1 MLTNVARAWGARVI
15 QPVANL
21 LTRLGFHPN
30 TVTLLGFALN
40 VVVSVI
46 LAAGHLRLA
55 GGLLIIT
62 LAFDAVDGTMA
73 RAQGKVSRFGAFLDS
88 TLDRWTELLLYTALI
103 WHYLNT
109 DQQAGVLLAVAA
121 LGASFMV
128 SYARARAEGAGFT
141 CKEGIFT
148 RFERLLALIIG
159 LLFGLLLWALALIAV
174 LAGVTAIQRILV
186 VWRAEQADI

>member
-40 VVVSVI
+40 VVVAVI

-73 RAQGKVSRFGAFLDS
+73 RTQGKVSRFGAFLDS
-88 TLDRWTELLLYTALI
+88 TLDRWTELLLYTGLI

-174 LAGVTAIQRILV
+174 LAGVTAIQRILI
-186 VWRAEQADI
+186 VWHAEQADI

>member
-1 MLTNVARAWGARVI
+1 MLTNVARAWGAQVI

-30 TVTLLGFALN
+30 TATLLGFALN

-73 RAQGKVSRFGAFLDS
+73 RSQGKVSRFGAFLDS
-88 TLDRWTELLLYTALI
+88 TLDRWTELLLYTGLI

-128 SYARARAEGAGFT
+128 SYARARAEGVGFT

-174 LAGVTAIQRILV
+174 LAGVTAVQRILV
-186 VWRAEQADI
+186 VWRAAQADI